1 MITVCYLKASWSR
14 LDGGG
19 QKLPDNELEEQV
31 LSWIHEQHAN
41 LFCDSSEIIMFKA
54 KSIYT
59 EKFGNNK
66 AIKDVFTVNND
77 WFENSYLA
85 TTWNGTKTKPFV
97 VFQGS

>member
-1 MITVCYLKASWSR
+1 
-14 LDGGG
+14 
-19 QKLPDNELEEQV
+19 
-31 LSWIHEQHAN
+31 
-41 LFCDSSEIIMFKA
+41 MFKA

-85 TTWNGTKTKPFV
+85 TT
-97 VFQGS
+97 